1 MVPVETCCV
10 CDTADADVI
19 ARGYDFE
26 YATSPD
32 EFSACRCRACR
43 ELVKRAQYL
52 AGLKGYVTNI
62 KTDIMDGDCV
72 VAAYHDLYLVE
83 RSFWTTK
90 TDLAAQC
97 STGCAIASR
106 PTSPSC
112 SPLAVSA
119 RHRPHR
125 PVHQQDRQNLRPLQ
139 TATITLG
146 RQQITAAA

>member
-1 MVPVETCCV
+1 MKRDRFVTI
-10 CDTADADVI
+10 TDADPGV
-19 ARGYDFE
+19 D
-26 YATSPD
+26 
-32 EFSACRCRACR
+32 R
-43 ELVKRAQYL
+43 ELVKRARYL

-62 KTDIMDGDCV
+62 KTDIMDGDRV

-112 SPLAVSA
+112 SPRSPSPA

-125 PVHQQDRQNLRPLQ
+125 PVHQQDRQNLRPLR

>member
-1 MVPVETCCV
+1 M
-10 CDTADADVI
+10 
-19 ARGYDFE
+19 
-26 YATSPD
+26 
-32 EFSACRCRACR
+32 
-43 ELVKRAQYL
+43 
-52 AGLKGYVTNI
+52 
-62 KTDIMDGDCV
+62 

-112 SPLAVSA
+112 SPLAARRPA
-119 RHRPHR
+119 RHRPRR
-125 PVHQQDRQNLRPLQ
+125 PVHQQDRQNLRPLR